1 MLTLQEKRSPVA
13 AAEKITLGKYLES
26 IRVDRGLTQRQVEAA
41 TSKAVSNAY
50 LSQIENDKIQ
60 KPSPNILHV
69 LAELYG
75 ISYEA
80 LMEMAGYFIASA
92 TRPEEQRHGRVATF
106 SELNLTQEEEAKL
119 AEYLLFLRSRKKPG
133 DQGG

>member
-1 MLTLQEKRSPVA
+1 MLTLQGKRSPVA
-13 AAEKITLGKYLES
+13 AEKKITLGKYLES

-75 ISYEA
+75 ISYES
-80 LMEMAGYFIASA
+80 LMEKAGYFVASGN
-92 TRPEEQRHGRVATF
+92 RSPEDRHGRVATF
-106 SELNLTQEEEAKL
+106 AELNLTQEEEAKL
-119 AEYLLFLRSRKKPG
+119 TEYLLFLSSRKKPG

>member
-13 AAEKITLGKYLES
+13 AEEKITLGKYLES

-80 LMEMAGYFIASA
+80 LMEMAGYFVTSTGRTAD
-92 TRPEEQRHGRVATF
+92 ERHGRVATF